1 MIQENEVIML
11 TLGLGVLIYMFIDR
25 FYLKRIPSYKILTIT
40 FCTLVTGWAL
50 TVLEGFFLEAFLNFL
65 EHMCYAISAILL
77 AVWLWMVLG
86 RSKE

>member
-11 TLGLGVLIYMFIDR
+11 TLGLGVLIYMFMDR
-25 FYLKRIPSYKILTIT
+25 LNLKRIPSFKILTIT
-40 FCTLVTGWAL
+40 FCALVTSWIL
-50 TVLEGFFLEAFLNFL
+50 TVLEGFFLQKYLNFL

-77 AVWLWMVLG
+77 AFWLWRVLG